1 MCTDFCFYTDFQWLD
16 RKAADIFWSGLS
28 YGYGE

>member
-16 RKAADIFWSGLS
+16 RQAADTFWSSLS